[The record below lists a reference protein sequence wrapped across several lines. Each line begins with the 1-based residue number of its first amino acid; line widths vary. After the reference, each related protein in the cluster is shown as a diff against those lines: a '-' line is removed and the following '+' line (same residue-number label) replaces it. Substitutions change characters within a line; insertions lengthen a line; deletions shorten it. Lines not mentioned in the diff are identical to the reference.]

1 MATTGAVVLKLAVN
15 IVQEIETHV
24 TMSTVL
30 VTKDVIQGTRVL
42 YVHKVRQT

>member
-1 MATTGAVVLKLAVN
+1 MATTGTIVIKPAVITVE
-15 IVQEIETHV
+15 EIETHV

-42 YVHKVRQT
+42 YVHRVRQT